1 MKTRVSFLIAGLIL
15 MQISWSFSAAQKPA
29 VRALRPPSVPLVA
42 CDPYFS
48 IWSASDLLTGD
59 TTRHWTGKPHGLAG
73 LVRIDDKSFRV
84 IGNDPAD
91 IPAFPQKSLR
101 VLPTRTIYE
110 FEGEGI
116 NLLLTF
122 TTASLPENLDLL
134 SRPVTYLTWSFRS
147 VDGKTHSVK
156 AYFDA
161 AAEIA
166 VNLPDQEVDW
176 KTEQVADLEVLR
188 MGSKEQKILAK
199 KGDDLRIDWGYL
211 YAAMPG
217 SASAHPVIVSK
228 QAGRGAFAAG
238 RSLPAKSDERM
249 PRPASDETPV
259 AAFSFDLGKVGSQA
273 VSRWLML
280 AYDDVYSI
288 QYFGVNLRPYWRRK
302 GAEASDLLSGAAR
315 EYADLQKRCER
326 FDTEFTAELTQAGG
340 EKYARI
346 CALAYRQA
354 LAANKIVADTGGQ
367 PLMFPKENFS
377 NGCIGTVD
385 VIYPMAPIFLLVSPA
400 LSKAMLVPILEY
412 AASPRW
418 RFPFAPHDLGT
429 YPLANGQVYG
439 GGENNE
445 KNQMP
450 VEETGNMLLLLAALA
465 KVEGNANFAV
475 RYWPLLQ
482 KWAAYLKDKGF
493 DPENQLCT
501 DDFAGHLAHN
511 VNLSAKAIAALGA
524 YALLCEL
531 KGDGAAAE
539 SHRKLA
545 REFASRWVKEADDG
559 DHYRLAFDKPGTW
572 SQKYNLVWDRI
583 LGLGLF
589 PPEVLKKEMAYYK
602 RIQDRYG
609 LALDNRKPYTKLDW
623 TLWTATLTGSQ
634 ADMDA
639 LVAPV
644 YDFLN
649 ETPDRVPMTDWYW
662 TQTGKKAGFQ
672 ARSVVGGVFLKL
684 LYDPAVW
691 KKWSSRAQ

>member
-1 MKTRVSFLIAGLIL
+1 
-15 MQISWSFSAAQKPA
+15 
-29 VRALRPPSVPLVA
+29 
-42 CDPYFS
+42 
-48 IWSASDLLTGD
+48 
-59 TTRHWTGKPHGLAG
+59 
-73 LVRIDDKSFRV
+73 
-84 IGNDPAD
+84 
-91 IPAFPQKSLR
+91 
-101 VLPTRTIYE
+101 
-110 FEGEGI
+110 
-116 NLLLTF
+116 
-122 TTASLPENLDLL
+122 
-134 SRPVTYLTWSFRS
+134 
-147 VDGKTHSVK
+147 
-156 AYFDA
+156 
-161 AAEIA
+161 
-166 VNLPDQEVDW
+166 
-176 KTEQVADLEVLR
+176 
-188 MGSKEQKILAK
+188 
-199 KGDDLRIDWGYL
+199 
-211 YAAMPG
+211 
-217 SASAHPVIVSK
+217 
-228 QAGRGAFAAG
+228 
-238 RSLPAKSDERM
+238 
-249 PRPASDETPV
+249 
-259 AAFSFDLGKVGSQA
+259 
-273 VSRWLML
+273 
-280 AYDDVYSI
+280 
-288 QYFGVNLRPYWRRK
+288 
-302 GAEASDLLSGAAR
+302 
-315 EYADLQKRCER
+315 
-326 FDTEFTAELTQAGG
+326 
-340 EKYARI
+340 
-346 CALAYRQA
+346 
-354 LAANKIVADTGGQ
+354 
-367 PLMFPKENFS
+367 
-377 NGCIGTVD
+377 
-385 VIYPMAPIFLLVSPA
+385 
-400 LSKAMLVPILEY
+400 
-412 AASPRW
+412 
-418 RFPFAPHDLGT
+418 
-429 YPLANGQVYG
+429 
-439 GGENNE
+439 
-445 KNQMP
+445 
-450 VEETGNMLLLLAALA
+450 MLLLLAALA